1 MARGDPRDWMWSEAL
16 QMLAQAERL
25 HHQVFRPQTAGR
37 LRPSWEPPVDVLET
51 EREVLILAAL
61 PGVDVQTG
69 RGRDR
74 ERHARPVG
82 RAHGSGRTAHRQ
94 DPSHGTAAGPL
105 RAPHRRCRP
114 AVYGEVRRFE
124 VNGCLV
130 VTLAK
135 AGHAEA
141 AMSPQDDVNSSQ

>member
-1 MARGDPRDWMWSEAL
+1 MTRGDPRDWMWSEAL

-61 PGVDVQTG
+61 PGVDVQKVEAVIENGTLVLSG
-69 RGRDR
+69 
-74 ERHARPVG
+74 ERTVPAEL
-82 RAHGSGRTAHRQ
+82 RTAKIHRMELPQ
-94 DPSHGTAAGPL
+94 G
-105 RAPHRRCRP
+105 RFERRVALP
-114 AVYGEVRRFE
+114 PGVYGEVRRFE
-124 VNGCLV
+124 ANGCLV

-135 AGHAEA
+135 AGTRRQ
-141 AMSPQDDVNSSQ
+141 P